1 MDSWY
6 KRLLVEL
13 YYRKKTLMTLR
24 WFINY
29 NVGLQLNGFYP
40 CKNYYVV
47 RKQNVWITTLCI
59 WWSIASITLNF
70 FSSQIYYTDLETC
83 MP

>member
-13 YYRKKTLMTLR
+13 YCRKKTLMTLR
-24 WFINY
+24 WFINC
-29 NVGLQLNGFYP
+29 NVGLQLNDFYP
-40 CKNYYVV
+40 CKNYDVV
-47 RKQNVWITTLCI
+47 RKQNVYSTLV
-59 WWSIASITLNF
+59 WWSIASITLIF
-70 FSSQIYYTDLETC
+70 FSSQIYYTYLETC